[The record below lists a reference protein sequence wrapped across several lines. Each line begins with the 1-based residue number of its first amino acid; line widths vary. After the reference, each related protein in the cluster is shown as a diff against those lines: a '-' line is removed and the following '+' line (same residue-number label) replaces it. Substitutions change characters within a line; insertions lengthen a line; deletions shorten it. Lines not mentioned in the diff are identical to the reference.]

1 MKKILVT
8 NLGSTSTKA
17 AVYHDQHCAFET
29 TLRHDPSELSHFNTT
44 LDQKDYRKESLETW
58 LDTIDVSISDL
69 DIICVRGGVLKPVVS
84 GIYQVN
90 DKVIEDILSGK
101 YGMHVTN
108 VGNLIGYEW
117 GQTYNKE
124 VIFVDAPISDELAPL
139 ARYSGHALVPRRSVF
154 HALNQKQQARLYAKS
169 LNVPYES
176 LRLIVAHM
184 GGGVSVGV
192 HDYGRV
198 IDVNNAL
205 DGEGAMSP
213 ERVGSLSSIDVLKL
227 LEIFK
232 GDVNAVKKQLVGLG
246 GMMSYTNTSDVR
258 EVIALAHEDNKYFE
272 IVEAMMYQ
280 VAKEIGAMSTV
291 LKGKV
296 DQIILTGGLAYNE
309 ILMNML
315 KERVEFIAPITVY
328 PGENELEALAF
339 GALRYL
345 NNEESC
351 QVYE

>member
-17 AVYHDQHCAFET
+17 AIYHDQHCAFET
-29 TLRHDPSELSHFNTT
+29 TLRHDSSDLSRFKTT

-58 LDTIDVSISDL
+58 LKTIDVSISDL

-84 GIYQVN
+84 GIYQVT
-90 DKVIEDILSGK
+90 DKVIEDILSGQ

-124 VIFVDAPISDELAPL
+124 VIFVDAPISDELGPL

-154 HALNQKQQARLYAKS
+154 HALNQKQQARQYATS
-169 LNVPYES
+169 INVPYES

-192 HDYGRV
+192 HDHGRV
-198 IDVNNAL
+198 VDVNNAL

-213 ERVGSLSSIDVLKL
+213 ERVGSLSSMDVLKL
-227 LEIFK
+227 LDKFN

-258 EVIALAHEDNKYFE
+258 EVMALAQEDKKYFE

-280 VAKEIGAMSTV
+280 VAKEIGAMATV
-291 LKGKV
+291 LKGQV

-309 ILMNML
+309 SLMNML

-345 NNEESC
+345 NKEEAC